1 MSIRIGIGLDIFSN
15 RIDPEAQS
23 IYNRI
28 IAIPNGFSNL
38 SRLNYFVKG
47 LKAIYGTLSNVPVC
61 YDAHWIGGVL
71 GSGVGA
77 TAGQACAR
85 LCSLTVAGDAI
96 QATASAQP
104 LLLAHNGASTDNYF
118 YAGPGNDVVGAYC
131 KTNTNISPQ
140 INTDFTFEFNFSNFI
155 SRGLL
160 GGVPNSST
168 NGWSLAIT
176 PTNVLKLYRR
186 NAGTFSNIDSTTTI
200 TTTGNRWVKV
210 VRSGNDYSFWQK
222 ADGGTYAQV
231 GTTITDATAMN
242 TYTLPIQIGDG
253 FNPNYAGIGC
263 NILRAKFY
271 NDATQ
276 TTLISDFN
284 PATYNA
290 STSQTQWTSTTGEV
304 WTINKSST
312 YGSLKG
318 YLVDRNIVMGNGT
331 SFFMTQQ
338 ATVVAQPYTNYF
350 TGAVIAPNNSNF
362 FIDCGTSWGAGNRGS
377 IIERTMGTTIELYAG
392 APASVPVLISNTMNL
407 YACLFNGIS
416 SGIKKNN
423 NSFVASS
430 SNSGTDTL
438 KGITLMVRFGLDS
451 TSFLNGV
458 FTTVIISGANDTE
471 STRTATYNF
480 IRSLNNNAF

>member
-104 LLLAHNGASTDNYF
+104 LLLAHNGASTDNYL
-118 YAGPGNDVVGAYC
+118 YAGPGNDVVGAFC
-131 KTNTNISPQ
+131 KTNTNVSPQ

-186 NAGTFSNIDSTTTI
+186 NAGTFSNIDSTTSI

-284 PATYNA
+284 PAQYNA
-290 STSQTQWTSTTGEV
+290 SISQTQIPSATGEV
-304 WTINKSST
+304 WTINT
-312 YGSLKG
+312 GTATTGYKG
-318 YLVDRNIVMGNGT
+318 VLVDR
-331 SFFMTQQ
+331 
-338 ATVVAQPYTNYF
+338 
-350 TGAVIAPNNSNF
+350 
-362 FIDCGTSWGAGNRGS
+362 
-377 IIERTMGTTIELYAG
+377 TIMQ
-392 APASVPVLISNTMNL
+392 TD
-407 YACLFNGIS
+407 
-416 SGIKKNN
+416 
-423 NSFVASS
+423 
-430 SNSGTDTL
+430 GTDDFIR
-438 KGITLMVRFGLDS
+438 GAITP
-451 TSFLNGV
+451 
-458 FTTVIISGANDTE
+458 I
-471 STRTATYNF
+471 STRTTYVALNSFSSVGYYF
-480 IRSLNNNAF
+480 IDNNSIVFGNSIYMDTASRYGFSSSLSAAFNLVNKTTSLFLGTYSLTGTTAAASINNGTVVSRTIGDPANCDGVTLGGLANAFTTGKY